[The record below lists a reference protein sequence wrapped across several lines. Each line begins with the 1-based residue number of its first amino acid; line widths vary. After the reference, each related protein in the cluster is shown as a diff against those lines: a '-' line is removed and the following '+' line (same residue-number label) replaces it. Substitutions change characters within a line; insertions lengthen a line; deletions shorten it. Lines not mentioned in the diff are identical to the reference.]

1 MPDSI
6 ITRSAIERLRCF
18 PAGDERANAGETV
31 DTIIDVIDDC
41 FGTMA
46 TLWQQGNYAHIVKEC
61 DALPLYCLCDIRICV
76 YYLYSLWRTQKNNPF
91 SQSLIILTK
100 VIKYQHQTYIAERDT
115 KNCLTQ
121 SKVLSNSVGLF
132 FRKTLKLLE
141 SSSVRINPD
150 DEDIAQVLSALAD
163 LQQLLQA
170 ENIFL
175 DEDVDA
181 SRITITKYFSNI
193 QDQLGKVLT
202 DNSSM
207 SNAESDS
214 SDIEDEQAPP
224 PSTRHA
230 RECQQLIELPSL
242 NPSYPLQ
249 CLFKKIRALETLI
262 ENQQDL
268 KAAIVLADIQT
279 ELDNFNPLVYLPEYF
294 GGFAGLRAKYA
305 GQLEPYFSHHK
316 TYQWQV
322 LHDYYRA
329 DIAAFTASTSENP
342 NIASADPMS
351 NRYQNYSGDA
361 FEQAYTEPE
370 YDE

>member
-1 MPDSI
+1 MPDST
-6 ITRSAIERLRCF
+6 ITGSAIERLRCF
-18 PAGDERANAGETV
+18 PAEDERANVGETV
-31 DTIIDVIDDC
+31 DTIIDIIDDC

-46 TLWQQGNYAHIVKEC
+46 TLWQQGNYEHIVKQC

-76 YYLYSLWRTQKNNPF
+76 YYLYSLWLTQKNNPF
-91 SQSLIILTK
+91 SQSLTILTK
-100 VIKYQHQTYIAERDT
+100 VIKHQYQAYIAERDNE
-115 KNCLTQ
+115 NCLRQ

-150 DEDIAQVLSALAD
+150 DEDITQVLSALAD

-170 ENIFL
+170 ESIDL

-181 SRITITKYFSNI
+181 SRIKITRYFSNI
-193 QDQLGKVLT
+193 QEQLGQVLN
-202 DNSSM
+202 DDSSM
-207 SNAESDS
+207 INAQSDS
-214 SDIEDEQAPP
+214 SAIEDEQSPT
-224 PSTRHA
+224 PSISHA
-230 RECQQLIELPSL
+230 RDPHQFIEVPQL

-262 ENQQDL
+262 ANQQDL
-268 KAAIVLADIQT
+268 KAAIVLADIQID
-279 ELDNFNPLVYLPEYF
+279 LDNFNPLVYLPEYF
-294 GGFAGLRAKYA
+294 GSFAGLRAKYA
-305 GQLEPYFSHHK
+305 GQLEPYFSHHE

-342 NIASADPMS
+342 NIASADSMA
-351 NRYQNYSGDA
+351 NRYQNYPGGA
-361 FEQAYTEPE
+361 FEQTYSEAE